1 MPCPARE
8 LSVRFGVGTSPRIVS
23 DELWDLVELL
33 LPLRERRFRHPG
45 LKPLPDRDV
54 LCGILY
60 VLHTGIQWEY
70 LPKDLGFGSGMS
82 CWRRLRD
89 WNEAGVWQRLHEILL
104 AELNAAARLD
114 WSRCVVDS
122 SHVRALKGGSTRAPS
137 PVDRGRAGSKHHL
150 ITDGHGTPLAV
161 LLTGGNRNDVTQLPP
176 LLDAIPPARGRV
188 GHPRRKPDPLFA
200 DRGYDH
206 DIYRGQVRARGIV
219 PAIARRGTLHGTGL
233 ATYRWVVERTFAW
246 LHGFRRLRFRWE
258 RRADIHEAFLK
269 LACCLIT
276 HRQLGV
282 SCLP

>member
-8 LSVRFGVGTSPRIVS
+8 LSVRFGVRTSPWIVS
-23 DELWDLVELL
+23 DELWDLVEPLL
-33 LPLRERRFRHPG
+33 SQRERRFRPPG
-45 LKPLPDRDV
+45 RKPLPDRDV

-70 LPKDLGFGSGMS
+70 LPKDLGFGSGMT

-89 WNEAGVWQRLHEILL
+89 WKEAGVWQRLHEILL

-122 SHVRALKGGSTRAPS
+122 SHVRALKGGSNTGPS

-161 LLTGGNRNDVTQLPP
+161 LLTGGNRNDVTQLLP
-176 LLDAIPPARGRV
+176 LLDAIPPVRGRV
-188 GHPRRKPDPLFA
+188 GHPRRKPDSLFA

-233 ATYRWVVERTFAW
+233 GTYRWVVERTFAW
-246 LHGFRRLRFRWE
+246 LHGFRRLRIRWE

-276 HRQLGV
+276 YRQLGV
-282 SCLP
+282 LCRP